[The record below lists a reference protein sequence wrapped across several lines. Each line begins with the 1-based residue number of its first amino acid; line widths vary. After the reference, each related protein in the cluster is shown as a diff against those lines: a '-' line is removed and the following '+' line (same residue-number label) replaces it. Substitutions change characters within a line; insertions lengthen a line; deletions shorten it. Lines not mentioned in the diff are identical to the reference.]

1 MTQGAK
7 LMKRGMMVM
16 SEGDEGDVRDGGGG
30 QHRMMQSNA
39 MEWCMYAG
47 GGGGVRVC
55 VSNAVHD

>member
-47 GGGGVRVC
+47 GGGGCVC
-55 VSNAVHD
+55 V